1 MLKNDELIFSDKRFG
16 DLEKNK
22 YAKIALEANE
32 LYHYMWQEDEIA
44 DALKF
49 LDENLSEKTN
59 GFIEIGSAMGG
70 SFHCWGSII
79 KDGIKISVDLPLVDT
94 GTTWPEFVKNKA
106 EEFSGLNSEGVDYRL
121 KIWNEHLT
129 DVVQILG
136 DSRMPETV
144 SKVEESLNGKQV
156 DFLFIDGDH
165 SYQAIKSDYLKYKD
179 FVRKGGYIG
188 FHDIIGHYG
197 QYWAE
202 LRTLNPELC
211 TEITSKYLPKILQE
225 AQQGDVRGAGYDRYG
240 NVIHGAGIGMYK
252 VI

>member
-1 MLKNDELIFSDKRFG
+1 MFSDKRFG

-49 LDENLSEKTN
+49 LDENLSKKTN

-70 SFHCWGSII
+70 SFHCWGNII

-94 GTTWPEFVKNKA
+94 GTTWPEFVKSKA
-106 EEFSGLNSEGVDYRL
+106 ETFSGLNSDGINYRL

-136 DSRMPETV
+136 DSTQIEIV
-144 SKVEESLNGKQV
+144 NKVKEVLNGKQV

-165 SYQAIKSDYLKYKD
+165 SYQAIESDFLKYKD

-202 LRTLNPELC
+202 LVLANPDLC
-211 TEITSKYLPKILQE
+211 TEITSNYLPKILKE
-225 AQQGDVRGAGYDRYG
+225 ANQSDIRGGGPNRNGDGVY
-240 NVIHGAGIGMYK
+240 GAGIGMFK